1 VDGVP
6 LSISL
11 FYFAFFNGDT
21 FISSYP
27 LIFIPNW
34 PICQLKISQTGT
46 KVPFPKNLVKPQK
59 GQGLNY
65 CIHILLVDNVA
76 QKLPPTPQNKKMT
89 MYTVVFS

>member
-1 VDGVP
+1 MQNSQD
-6 LSISL
+6 SH
-11 FYFAFFNGDT
+11 
-21 FISSYP
+21 SYP

-65 CIHILLVDNVA
+65 CIHILLVDNVDTINI
-76 QKLPPTPQNKKMT
+76 QL
-89 MYTVVFS
+89 TVLFYFQL